1 MRLRKLYYTGLLLAL
16 AVSSAGAFDVSY
28 GAEADFVSDY
38 VWRAMKFSK
47 GFVCQPYAYVSMY
60 GITPAVWA
68 NVQLQ
73 DEHNSLDEIDFMLS
87 YSHSFADLSV
97 EAGYVYYYLPD
108 FKFEEPEGVEN
119 PKIGTVDF
127 LDTHDLFFVLSYPV
141 LPPLSV
147 YSNHYVTVGGNP
159 GAYYGDIGLGFDPSL
174 TEYLDLSA
182 YFEAGFGSC
191 KFNDYNLGQDKFA
204 LNLIEAGVS
213 ATFSFL
219 DMLYVRPHLG
229 YTTLIDGDL
238 RDAAGEGNTAFWFGG
253 AAVGFE
259 R

>member
-1 MRLRKLYYTGLLLAL
+1 MRLRKVFYIGLLLAL
-16 AVSSAGAFDVSY
+16 AVSSAGALDVSY

-38 VWRAMKFSK
+38 IWRAMKFSK
-47 GFVCQPYAYVSMY
+47 GFVCQPYAYVSVE

-73 DEHNSLDEIDFMLS
+73 DEHNSLDEIDLMLS
-87 YSHSFADLSV
+87 YSRSFSDLYV

-108 FKFEEPEGVEN
+108 FKFEEPDGAEN

-127 LDTHDLFFVLSYPV
+127 LDTHDLFFVVSYPV

-147 YSNHYVTVGGNP
+147 YSDHYITVGGNP
-159 GAYYGDIGLGFDPSL
+159 GAYYGDVGVGSDYPFTDFFDVS
-174 TEYLDLSA
+174 S
-182 YFEAGFGSC
+182 YFEVGFGSC

-204 LNLIEAGVS
+204 LNLIETGVS

-219 DMLYVRPHLG
+219 EILYVRPHIG

-238 RDAAGEGNTAFWFGG
+238 RDAAGEDNTGFLFGG
-253 AAVGFE
+253 AVVGFG